1 MIKMLSMMISPS
13 MYFPL
18 ISEVESTFGLLE
30 VPCLSC
36 TAWINLLMMMMMI
49 DHDHHHPDLNDDGDG
64 DDGYRSSTS
73 KSPLSLSLIGTLQ
86 YS

>member
-1 MIKMLSMMISPS
+1 MVSMIISPS

-36 TAWINLLMMMMMI
+36 TAWINLLMMMI
-49 DHDHHHPDLNDDGDG
+49 DHDNCHHHHHPDLNDDGD
-64 DDGYRSSTS
+64 DDDNDDDDD
-73 KSPLSLSLIGTLQ
+73 
-86 YS
+86 